1 MPAKTEF
8 DDFST
13 IYDKFNDFISLKT
26 HKHVKTKAL
35 RLLDVRGG
43 DKVLDLCTG
52 TGDVAIILKKLAP
65 NALVTGVDIS
75 TNMLEIA
82 KKRTSQIEFIK
93 ADVCELPFNDETF
106 DVAVTAFGLRNVTE
120 REKAINEISRILKNG
135 GELLHIDFSQENKL
149 AYFIFKMLVI
159 LGAKLFGARKIPY
172 KYFLNSIDSTP
183 QKSELLQEFEQVGL
197 THKTT
202 FSQMFGVVQTN
213 LFIKNS
219 K

>member
-35 RLLDVRGG
+35 RLLNVRGG

-93 ADVCELPFNDETF
+93 ADVCELPFAEKTF

-135 GELLHIDFSQENKL
+135 GKFLHIDFSKENKL

-219 K
+219 Q